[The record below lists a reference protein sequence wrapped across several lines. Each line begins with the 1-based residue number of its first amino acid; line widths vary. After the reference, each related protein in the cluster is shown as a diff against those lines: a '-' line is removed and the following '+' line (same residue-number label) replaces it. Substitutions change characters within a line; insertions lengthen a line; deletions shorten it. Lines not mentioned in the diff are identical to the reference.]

1 MKTKSDNNEE
11 TKAINYEPLLCG
23 VISNKEPR
31 RQSENWKD
39 CPKCGL
45 EMTYGKL
52 ITNEWYCWNCNHKG
66 NY

>member
-1 MKTKSDNNEE
+1 MKKKSKTTESN
-11 TKAINYEPLLCG
+11 KAINYEPLLCG
-23 VISNKEPR
+23 VNSHEQKQ
-31 RQSENWKD
+31 QSENWKD

-66 NY
+66 NS

>member
-1 MKTKSDNNEE
+1 MKTDRIKEIQNETAYPDSE
-11 TKAINYEPLLCG
+11 CKQ
-23 VISNKEPR
+23 
-31 RQSENWKD
+31 QSENWKD

-66 NY
+66 NS